1 MKHTIKIVI
10 LSLCAALAL
19 SACNKRHHTPDTS
32 DQKIPLSFTAE
43 SHDAVV
49 KSATKADF
57 PENTDFGVWGVAR
70 HSTLAQPYVLWLN
83 GMEQV
88 TKNTDGSYVPATE
101 AYWLKDYTY
110 YFLAVAPYTGG
121 PAVTT
126 PAQPSS
132 TSTDEL
138 EFTFDMGAKY
148 TQKDYDVDLMAAAA
162 TSTVD
167 ASHGKGSQS
176 LIFWHL
182 LSKINVNV
190 SFVDASNAP
199 IANGTVNA
207 IRLSNMLTKADY
219 TIAFDQVPASS
230 TNIDYPLNVS
240 YVTNQTVKLPGTTPI
255 VLNADNKAGDSWTW
269 IMHVVPQVTK
279 DFDLYLDFTVGG
291 VSTTNFKVNL
301 SAAGNT
307 VYQPNSQYNW
317 NITINPK
324 TITFDVEVNP
334 WVDGG
339 GSEFPIE

>member
-10 LSLCAALAL
+10 LSLCAALTL

-49 KSATKADF
+49 KSATKAAF

-70 HSTLAQPYVLWLN
+70 HNTLAQPYVLWLN

-110 YFLAVAPYTGG
+110 HFLAVAPYTGG

-126 PAQPSS
+126 PAQPTS

-138 EFTFDMGAKY
+138 EFTFDMDAKY
-148 TQKDYDVDLMAAAA
+148 DQKDYDFDLMAAAA

-190 SFVDASNAP
+190 SFVDTE
-199 IANGTVNA
+199 GTVDE
-207 IRLSNMLTKADY
+207 IRLSNILTQTQY
-219 TIAFDQVPASS
+219 TLGLDQEPANASDRDS
-230 TNIDYPLNVS
+230 DYPLNVS
-240 YVTNQTVKLPGTTPI
+240 YVTNQTEKNTSPI
-255 VLNADNKAGDSWTW
+255 VLNADNKAGNSWTW

-279 DFDLYLDFTVGG
+279 DFVLYLDFTVGG

>member
-10 LSLCAALAL
+10 LSLCAALTL

-43 SHDAVV
+43 SQDAVV
-49 KSATKADF
+49 KSVTKAQF
-57 PENTDFGVWGVAR
+57 PENTDFGVWGIAR
-70 HSTLAQPYVLWLN
+70 HNTVAQPYVLWLN

-101 AYWLKDYTY
+101 AYWIKDYTY
-110 YFLAVAPYTGG
+110 HFLAVAPYTGG

-126 PAQPSS
+126 PTLPSS

-138 EFTFDMGAKY
+138 EFTFDMDAKY
-148 TQKDYDVDLMAAAA
+148 TQKDYDFDLMAAAA

-167 ASHGKGSQS
+167 ANHGKGSQP

-199 IANGTVNA
+199 ITNGTVNA

-255 VLNADNKAGDSWTW
+255 VLNAENKAGDSWTW

-301 SAAGNT
+301 SAAGDT

-339 GSEFPIE
+339 GSEFPIQ

>member
-10 LSLCAALAL
+10 LSLCAGLAL

-49 KSATKADF
+49 KSATKAAF

-70 HSTLAQPYVLWLN
+70 HNTLAQPYVLWLN

-110 YFLAVAPYTGG
+110 NFLAVAPFTGG

-126 PAQPSS
+126 PAQPTS

-138 EFTFDMGAKY
+138 EFTFDMDAKY
-148 TQKDYDVDLMAAAA
+148 DQKDYDFDLMAAAA

-190 SFVDASNAP
+190 SFVDTE
-199 IANGTVNA
+199 GTVDE
-207 IRLSNMLTKADY
+207 IRLSNILTQTQY
-219 TIAFDQVPASS
+219 TLGLDQEPANASDRDS
-230 TNIDYPLNVS
+230 DYPLNVS
-240 YVTNQTVKLPGTTPI
+240 YVTNQTEKNTSPI
-255 VLNADNKAGDSWTW
+255 VLNADNKTGDTWTW

-279 DFDLYLDFTVGG
+279 DFVLYLDFTVGG

-324 TITFDVEVNP
+324 TITFDVSVNP
-334 WVDGG
+334 WVDGDDF
-339 GSEFPIE
+339 EFPIE

>member
-1 MKHTIKIVI
+1 M
-10 LSLCAALAL
+10 
-19 SACNKRHHTPDTS
+19 D
-32 DQKIPLSFTAE
+32 
-43 SHDAVV
+43 
-49 KSATKADF
+49 
-57 PENTDFGVWGVAR
+57 
-70 HSTLAQPYVLWLN
+70 
-83 GMEQV
+83 
-88 TKNTDGSYVPATE
+88 
-101 AYWLKDYTY
+101 
-110 YFLAVAPYTGG
+110 
-121 PAVTT
+121 
-126 PAQPSS
+126 
-132 TSTDEL
+132 
-138 EFTFDMGAKY
+138 AKY
-148 TQKDYDVDLMAAAA
+148 DQKDYDFDLMAAAA

-190 SFVDASNAP
+190 SFVDTE
-199 IANGTVNA
+199 GTVDE
-207 IRLSNMLTKADY
+207 IRLSNILTQTQY
-219 TIAFDQVPASS
+219 TLGLDQEPANASDRDS
-230 TNIDYPLNVS
+230 DYPLNVS
-240 YVTNQTVKLPGTTPI
+240 YVTNQTEKNTSPI
-255 VLNADNKAGDSWTW
+255 VLNADNKTGDTWTW

-279 DFDLYLDFTVGG
+279 DFVLYLDFTVGG

>member
-10 LSLCAALAL
+10 LSLCAALTL

-49 KSATKADF
+49 KSATKAAF
-57 PENTDFGVWGVAR
+57 PDNTDFGVWGVAR
-70 HSTLAQPYVLWLN
+70 HNTLAQPYVLWLN
-83 GMEQV
+83 GMERV

-110 YFLAVAPYTGG
+110 HFLAVAPSPYTGG

-148 TQKDYDVDLMAAAA
+148 TQEDYDFDLMAAAA

-182 LSKINVNV
+182 LSKINVNL
-190 SFVDASNAP
+190 SFVDTE
-199 IANGTVNA
+199 GTVDE
-207 IRLSNMLTKADY
+207 IRLSNILTQTQY
-219 TIAFDQVPASS
+219 TLGLDQEPANASDRDS
-230 TNIDYPLNVS
+230 DYPLNVS
-240 YVTNQTVKLPGTTPI
+240 YVTNQTEKNMSPI
-255 VLNADNKAGDSWTW
+255 VLNADNKTGDTWTW

-279 DFDLYLDFTVGG
+279 DFVLYLDFTVGG

-301 SAAGNT
+301 SAAGDT

>member
-49 KSATKADF
+49 KSATKAAF
-57 PENTDFGVWGVAR
+57 PDNTDFGVWGVAR
-70 HSTLAQPYVLWLN
+70 HNTLAQPYVLWLN
-83 GMEQV
+83 GMERV

-110 YFLAVAPYTGG
+110 HFLAVAPFTGG
-121 PAVTT
+121 PEVTT

-138 EFTFDMGAKY
+138 EFTFDMRAKY
-148 TQKDYDVDLMAAAA
+148 TQKDYDFDLMAAAD

-190 SFVDASNAP
+190 SFVDAE
-199 IANGTVNA
+199 GTVDE
-207 IRLSNMLTKADY
+207 IRLSNILTQTQY
-219 TIAFDQVPASS
+219 TLGLDQEPANASDRDS
-230 TNIDYPLNVS
+230 DYPLNVS
-240 YVTNQTVKLPGTTPI
+240 YVTNQTEKNTSPI
-255 VLNADNKAGDSWTW
+255 VLNADNKAGDTWTW

-279 DFDLYLDFTVGG
+279 NFDLYLDFTVGG

>member
-49 KSATKADF
+49 KSATKVAF

-70 HSTLAQPYVLWLN
+70 HNTLAQPYVLWLN

-110 YFLAVAPYTGG
+110 NFLAVAPFTGG

-126 PAQPSS
+126 PAQPTS

-138 EFTFDMGAKY
+138 EFTFDMDAKY
-148 TQKDYDVDLMAAAA
+148 DQKDYDFDLMAAAA

-190 SFVDASNAP
+190 SFVDTE
-199 IANGTVNA
+199 GTVDE
-207 IRLSNMLTKADY
+207 IRLSNILTQTQY
-219 TIAFDQVPASS
+219 TLGLDQEPANASDRDS
-230 TNIDYPLNVS
+230 DYPLNVS
-240 YVTNQTVKLPGTTPI
+240 YVTNQTEKNTSPI
-255 VLNADNKAGDSWTW
+255 VLNADNKAGNSWTW

-279 DFDLYLDFTVGG
+279 DFDLYMDFTVGG

>member
-70 HSTLAQPYVLWLN
+70 HNTLAQPYVLWLN

-110 YFLAVAPYTGG
+110 NFLAVAPFTGG

-126 PAQPSS
+126 PAQPTS

-138 EFTFDMGAKY
+138 GFTFDMGAKY
-148 TQKDYDVDLMAAAA
+148 TQKDYDFDLMAAAA

-190 SFVDASNAP
+190 SFVDTE
-199 IANGTVNA
+199 GTVDE
-207 IRLSNMLTKADY
+207 IRLSNILTQTQY
-219 TIAFDQVPASS
+219 TLGLDQEPANASDRDS
-230 TNIDYPLNVS
+230 DYPLNVS
-240 YVTNQTVKLPGTTPI
+240 YVTNQTEKNTSPI

>member
-49 KSATKADF
+49 KSATKAAF
-57 PENTDFGVWGVAR
+57 PDNTDFGVWGVAR
-70 HSTLAQPYVLWLN
+70 HNTLVQPYVLWLN
-83 GMEQV
+83 GMERV

-101 AYWLKDYTY
+101 AYWFNDYTY
-110 YFLAVAPYTGG
+110 HFLAVAPYTECSD
-121 PAVTT
+121 VTT

-138 EFTFDMGAKY
+138 EFTFDMRAKY
-148 TQKDYDVDLMAAAA
+148 TQEDYDFDLMAAAA

-182 LSKINVNV
+182 LSKININV
-190 SFVDASNAP
+190 SFVGTE
-199 IANGTVNA
+199 GTVDE
-207 IRLSNMLTKADY
+207 IRLSNILTQTKY
-219 TIAFDQVPASS
+219 TLGLDQEPANASDRDS
-230 TNIDYPLNVS
+230 DYPLNVS
-240 YVTNQTVKLPGTTPI
+240 YVTNQTEKNTSPI
-255 VLNADNKAGDSWTW
+255 VLNANNKAGSAGNWSV
-269 IMHVVPQVTK
+269 HVIPQATNN
-279 DFDLYLDFTVGG
+279 FDMYLDFTVGSA
-291 VSTTNFKVNL
+291 STTNFKVDL
-301 SAAGNT
+301 SAAPDI

-317 NITINPK
+317 NIKISPK
-324 TITFDVEVNP
+324 EISFDVTVTP
-334 WVDGG
+334 WEDADDF
-339 GSEFPIE
+339 EFPIE